1 VQYFFYDKIVSW
13 IQTLTVV
20 CKLDPTPEQVVGV
33 EETLKAFANACNY
46 LNKQISA
53 KVTSK
58 RTIQKLEYQNI
69 RAFYGLSANLAVRA
83 CARVASNRKT
93 AKASNRPVKA
103 FVPTSA
109 NYDARIFAY
118 RAKDNTVSLTL
129 LGGREHIPLA
139 LGEYQAEKLE
149 GREPTSAQLCK
160 HRDGRYYIHIQLKDE
175 AQNLIPYTQ
184 VLGVD
189 LGRTDIAHTSE
200 GMSWS
205 GQSINKVRDQFTR
218 VRASLQ
224 SKGTKSAKR
233 CLKRL
238 SGRERRFQT
247 WVNHTISR
255 QIMDRAKQL
264 NAAVA
269 IEDLTGIRKRTNTQ
283 PRNKTERRRSNS
295 WAFYQLRQF
304 LSYKGIKEGV
314 PVLVQPPAYTSQT
327 HYLCLR
333 IGKRSG
339 KRFFCEHCDKHE
351 DADFNAANV
360 IGLLGAT
367 VSLPES
373 SFLSCLWAA

>member
-1 VQYFFYDKIVSW
+1 MDQN
-13 IQTLTVV
+13 LTVV
-20 CKLDPTPEQVVGV
+20 CKLTPTPEQVTGI
-33 EETLKAFANACNY
+33 ELTLEAFANSCNY
-46 LNKQISA
+46 VNEQVSP

-58 RTIQKLEYQNI
+58 RTIQKQEYQNI

-93 AKASNRPVKA
+93 ARASNRPVKA
-103 FVPTSA
+103 FSPTSVD
-109 NYDARIFAY
+109 YDARIFAY

-129 LGGREHIPLA
+129 LGGREHIALA

-160 HRDGRYYIHIQLKDE
+160 HRDGRYYIHIQLKD
-175 AQNLIPYTQ
+175 ATPDPIPHTH
-184 VLGVD
+184 VIGVD

-200 GMSWS
+200 GVKWS
-205 GQSINKVRDQFTR
+205 GQSIKNIRDKFSR

-238 SGRERRFQT
+238 SGRERRYQT
-247 WVNHTISR
+247 WVNHNISR
-255 QIMDRAKQL
+255 QIIDRAKQL

-269 IEDLTGIRKRTNTQ
+269 IEDLTGIRQRTNKK

-304 LSYKGIKEGV
+304 LTYKSIKEGISI
-314 PVLVQPPAYTSQT
+314 LVQPPAYTSQT
-327 HYLCLR
+327 HYACLH

-339 KRFFCEHCDKHE
+339 KRFYCGHCDKHE

-360 IGLLGAT
+360 IGLLGAA
-367 VSLPES
+367 VSQPVS
-373 SFLSCLWAA
+373 SYLSCPVRVA